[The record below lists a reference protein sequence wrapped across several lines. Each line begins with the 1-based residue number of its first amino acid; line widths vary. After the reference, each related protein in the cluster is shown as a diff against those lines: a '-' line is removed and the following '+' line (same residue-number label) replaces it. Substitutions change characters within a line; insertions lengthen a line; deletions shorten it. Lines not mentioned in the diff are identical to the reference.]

1 MKPNLKFLR
10 LAAVTILTAMLCSCI
25 HNDIPYARI
34 QANFLTLEAY
44 GQDAGTMI
52 DSATRTATITL
63 PEEIDISAVRITGYS
78 ITPGATVV
86 DNPLLEPIDLSNPL
100 PVTLRLYQDWQW
112 RIVGN
117 QTIERYFEVVGQMGE
132 TVIDVPGRRVVVYVR
147 ESTDLSSIE
156 IVRAKLGP
164 VGAEYSPSL
173 APGAKFNATKP
184 FMVNVEQY
192 GKKYSWTI
200 FVETVAVSVRTMS
213 VDAWTCVAWVNGQA
227 EAGRDNGVEYRLAS
241 STEWVRLP
249 ASAVVQTGG
258 SFTGRI
264 DHLSPQTVYV
274 ARTYSDS
281 DLGDEIEFTTGAAVQ
296 PPNADFD
303 QWWLDGKIWC
313 PWAENGEPYWGT
325 GNKGATTL
333 GSSNSVPTDDT
344 PSGTGWAAMLETR
357 FVGIGIVGKL
367 AAGNLFAGSYVRTVG
382 TNGVL
387 SFGRPFTERPTKM
400 QGMFKYNCVNIDKS
414 STEMSYL
421 MGRPD
426 TCIVWVALI
435 DSPEPF
441 EIRTDPKDRQLFD
454 PNGDYVVAYG
464 SMQKGETVGQW
475 TPFEFE
481 LKYNSTSRKPT
492 YILITCSASKYGD
505 YFTGGNGSVLC
516 LDDFK
521 LIYDY

>member
-1 MKPNLKFLR
+1 
-10 LAAVTILTAMLCSCI
+10 
-25 HNDIPYARI
+25 
-34 QANFLTLEAY
+34 
-44 GQDAGTMI
+44 
-52 DSATRTATITL
+52 
-63 PEEIDISAVRITGYS
+63 
-78 ITPGATVV
+78 
-86 DNPLLEPIDLSNPL
+86 
-100 PVTLRLYQDWQW
+100 
-112 RIVGN
+112 
-117 QTIERYFEVVGQMGE
+117 MGE

-264 DHLSPQTVYV
+264 DHLSPQTAYV